1 MSDPRP
7 DIGGPSPGRRSG
19 PLVAYRVLV
28 NVFTLLV
35 LVQAVL
41 AGQFLNGEGQLVTVH
56 RRIGETLPVVALV
69 LVILALS
76 ARRRV
81 SPGALL
87 VPSVVLMLLTV
98 AQTGLGFVGRD
109 TLGARSL
116 HIPVG
121 VALFG
126 LGIYCLGAVKRLRTA
141 PAG

>member
-1 MSDPRP
+1 
-7 DIGGPSPGRRSG
+7 
-19 PLVAYRVLV
+19 
-28 NVFTLLV
+28 V
-35 LVQAVL
+35 LVQAAL
-41 AGQFLNGEGQLVTVH
+41 AGQFLNGQGQLVMVH

-76 ARRRV
+76 VRRRV

-126 LGIYCLGAVKRLRTA
+126 LGIYCLGAVKRLP
-141 PAG
+141 PAAAG